1 MHLVYRGFH
10 GFEGRPAT
18 PQGEKK
24 PKAKSMSLLKLF
36 QKECGRLRIP
46 IFFFLAQEMG
56 VIPFA

>member
-24 PKAKSMSLLKLF
+24 AQKQKA
-36 QKECGRLRIP
+36 
-46 IFFFLAQEMG
+46 
-56 VIPFA
+56 